1 MDERGLLE
9 AIAELHGQVRELQ
22 DAVVRLRLDLDQVEY
37 RQVPDVERDIGQVR
51 AEVTHLRCDV
61 DRLR

>member
-1 MDERGLLE
+1 MDTEGLLE
-9 AIAELHGQVRELQ
+9 AIAELRGQVRDLQRATHEL
-22 DAVVRLRLDLDQVEY
+22 RRDLNHVEH